1 MMLLLMIMLIWDDDV
16 VVDNVIEMRLCW
28 CWEWYWDEMLMLL
41 KMHCDDVMLCMYMG
55 GAMTLLDIPGGGNKM
70 VKEF

>member
-1 MMLLLMIMLIWDDDV
+1 MMLMLRMILRWDDIDV
-16 VVDNVIEMRLCW
+16 ENDIEMRHCGCW
-28 CWEWYWDEMLMLL
+28 YWHWDEMLMML

-55 GAMTLLDIPGGGNKM
+55 GAMTLLDILGGGNKV